1 MAAAANFFHFFNYSF
16 VYDMEHVGVR
26 EQLVLSSHHVGFGDQ
41 SEVIWLGSKY
51 LYPLGHLASPWV
63 FSLEPH
69 EVGSPKH
76 VIMLPFPTVF

>member
-1 MAAAANFFHFFNYSF
+1 MRRHTR
-16 VYDMEHVGVR
+16 VR
-26 EQLVLSSHHVGFGDQ
+26 SKGNLHKSVFSSHHVGFGDQ